1 MLFPLASLKPDVA
14 RRVSLWEWE
23 VVTATEAVGVLLDR
37 FAFAVLDFPAELP
50 AIAEALDA
58 IPPALMADL
67 SGRLDRCRIAS
78 GGWHWPPGGMGLPN
92 PGPIP
97 PRGVADPSQAAA
109 LEVLAGWVQ
118 VRAGTD

>member
-50 AIAEALDA
+50 AIAEALDT

-67 SGRLDRCRIAS
+67 SGGWIAAGS
-78 GGWHWPPGGMGLPN
+78 RPVGGIG
-92 PGPIP
+92 
-97 PRGVADPSQAAA
+97 RR
-109 LEVLAGWVQ
+109 AGWAC
-118 VRAGTD
+118 RTPAPSHLGA